1 MCRVKGTEIPQ
12 GWGVDSKG
20 LVRNHVKNPRLP
32 SDASI
37 GEDTP
42 FAVEVQELSHFN
54 FLFFYPCIYF
64 GTSGQFVLWGSI
76 LWASLSLYM

>member
-1 MCRVKGTEIPQ
+1 MCRVKGTEMPQ

-20 LVRNHVKNPRLP
+20 LVRNHVKNPQLP
-32 SDASI
+32 SNATT

-64 GTSGQFVLWGSI
+64 GTSEVFYWPV
-76 LWASLSLYM
+76 

>member
-1 MCRVKGTEIPQ
+1 MCRVKGTEMPQ

-32 SDASI
+32 SNATT

-54 FLFFYPCIYF
+54 FVFFYPCI
-64 GTSGQFVLWGSI
+64 
-76 LWASLSLYM
+76 LSARQVSSSSEEVFYGPVYP